1 MRREKDTE
9 KEICFFIGFKHIYEA
24 KVNFKELCR
33 YIEFSEGDFYFPSVT
48 CLGMSSMRMSVQCV
62 FETLCHV
69 KEFKHKKM
77 NSLSSHIKGSFT
89 ILIPR
94 INISI
99 DLNSHCINTHALS
112 TYLAL
117 VWLDVYSQS
126 F

>member
-1 MRREKDTE
+1 M
-9 KEICFFIGFKHIYEA
+9 
-24 KVNFKELCR
+24 
-33 YIEFSEGDFYFPSVT
+33 
-48 CLGMSSMRMSVQCV
+48 

-69 KEFKHKKM
+69 KESKHKKM